1 MKIDGKVENSI
12 YIYLIQK
19 QVSLNYR
26 EMTNENSK
34 LKKTNIV
41 NNNSNNAEL
50 YNLKIDFGGEGTLFY
65 LIIPLFHPGIRTEVV
80 VTKFEE
86 CANMVILAL
95 CIHHTVTTMIVNVV
109 LEAVSCLV
117 CLNKTCIK
125 WS

>member
-34 LKKTNIV
+34 LKKMSIIMQ
-41 NNNSNNAEL
+41 SCIC
-50 YNLKIDFGGEGTLFY
+50 NLKIDFGGEGALFY
-65 LIIPLFHPGIRTEVV
+65 LIIPLFHPGVRTEVV